1 MDGSIIIGLGLFLSR
16 RDGEEP
22 EPLRI
27 NGAKVAAERYDPD
40 DGLVRDSPLL
50 EAQKVNLT
58 PTPSPDYYPS
68 ESSDS
73 PDPKGRKR
81 SKPQASQG
89 DAVLVNFM
97 GGLNHPELATRAGE
111 EPLPLSDDS
120 ELESDRMEIDSAMP
134 EDSKHEPV
142 DLIRLAG
149 HALPIAEGRD
159 YRGNNRDNA
168 LKIENL
174 RPLRPTVVTESKPFA
189 TDEAPRWEVPS
200 VQNARRPNER
210 ETHQGLSER
219 QMSRAVTDG
228 LSLTNSHRPF
238 VGRSKSPSKSPN
250 ALHEDATVSQVMRR
264 NTLPVSQ
271 HLAAEKLP
279 PLQSQAL
286 LANAVRSP
294 NGPGNLP
301 SLAQSNLKD
310 LLNSKPPSDA
320 RYKDSGAPQI
330 PLKKGLN
337 SPPSASMASTAST
350 SYSSPR
356 PRMNS
361 TFGPNFSHGHPSPVT
376 SDASPRDSAAMSP
389 PGRPG
394 SLQLSQFPFS
404 TRSTQSEE
412 LTPQSAHSYPSSG
425 SYSTA
430 PSPQVGG
437 EQIEVD
443 RAGRILPPLVP
454 HPGPPL
460 MTGAFKCDYE
470 GCTAAPFQTQYLLK

>member
-1 MDGSIIIGLGLFLSR
+1 M
-16 RDGEEP
+16 
-22 EPLRI
+22 
-27 NGAKVAAERYDPD
+27 AAERYDPD
-40 DGLVRDSPLL
+40 DGLVRDSPPL

-73 PDPKGRKR
+73 PDPKVRKR

-120 ELESDRMEIDSAMP
+120 EFEEDRMEVDSAMQ
-134 EDSKHEPV
+134 EDSKHEPAN
-142 DLIRLAG
+142 LIRLAG
-149 HALPIAEGRD
+149 NALPLTEERDGRVND
-159 YRGNNRDNA
+159 RDNA

-174 RPLRPTVVTESKPFA
+174 RPPRPTIVTESKPSVSNERSVSDA
-189 TDEAPRWEVPS
+189 RSARVARKPS
-200 VQNARRPNER
+200 ER
-210 ETHQGLSER
+210 ETYEELSER
-219 QMSRAVTDG
+219 KVSRASTDG
-228 LSLTNSHRPF
+228 PPLMNRHGPRAG
-238 VGRSKSPSKSPN
+238 VSKSPSRSPN
-250 ALHEDATVSQVMRR
+250 ILHEEETVSQVMRR

-271 HLAAEKLP
+271 HSTMETLP
-279 PLQSQAL
+279 PLQPQASP
-286 LANAVRSP
+286 ANAAKSP
-294 NGPGNLP
+294 NGPESLP

-310 LLNSKPPSDA
+310 LLNSKPPPDA
-320 RYKDSGAPQI
+320 RYKDLGMPQI
-330 PLKKGLN
+330 PISKTLN
-337 SPPSASMASTAST
+337 SPPSASAASTAST

-361 TFGPNFSHGHPSPVT
+361 TFGPTFSHGHPSPVT

-404 TRSTQSEE
+404 ARSTQSEE

-430 PSPQVGG
+430 PSPQIGG
-437 EQIEVD
+437 EQMEVD

-460 MTGAFKCDYE
+460 MTGAFKCEYE